1 MYALDQMYVSHPA
14 VQAARTVLHS
24 QLLSGGV
31 QLVRD
36 GQPLRKVK
44 FGEKDEAG
52 KVKKGVTRDF
62 QSHLDE
68 FWLPF
73 ARDIVDC
80 FLKWGIAPVVF
91 EAVPD
96 DEHTQAMAT
105 LKRELGAP
113 SSAKRK
119 AVDKPTTI
127 VPHVPMIGTY
137 DIAWAYAGRYGY
149 SREYF
154 LYNNA
159 PGHVTGVDPTAMIHV
174 RQHPDS
180 VGNIN
185 SPLATVYE
193 QASFVS
199 GLVEMAFTAEISRS
213 APSIVTQVRK
223 PEKGADLTAG
233 ALFFDSQ
240 SRNAQQGAEGEESQ
254 QAALNLDMQAQLCK
268 VINSIQSGT
277 GTGASTAAGRPA
289 FTPPDVPP
297 RLFVLPKV
305 LAPRPLTPGQC

>member
-1 MYALDQMYVSHPA
+1 MYVSHPA

-36 GQPLRKVK
+36 GEPLKQVK

-52 KVKKGVTRDF
+52 KAKKGVTRDF
-62 QSHLDE
+62 QQHLEE

-73 ARDIVDC
+73 AKDVVDC
-80 FLKWGIAPVVF
+80 FLKWGLAPVIV

-96 DEHTQAMAT
+96 DEHTRAMDA

-113 SSAKRK
+113 TGGKRK
-119 AVDKPTTI
+119 AIDKPTII
-127 VPHVPMIGTY
+127 VPHVPMMGTY
-137 DIAWAYAGRYGY
+137 DIAWAPAGRYGY
-149 SREYF
+149 TREYF

-159 PGHVTGVDPTAMIHV
+159 PGHVTKVDPTAMIHI
-174 RQHPDS
+174 RQHPDG
-180 VGNIN
+180 VGNVN

-193 QASFVS
+193 QGSFVA
-199 GLVEMAFTAEISRS
+199 GLVEMAFTAELSRS

-233 ALFFDSQ
+233 ALFFDSE
-240 SRNAQQGAEGEESQ
+240 SRNVQQGAEGEESQ
-254 QAALNLDMQAQLCK
+254 QAARDLDMQVAFETRL
-268 VINSIQSGT
+268 SGLR
-277 GTGASTAAGRPA
+277 SN
-289 FTPPDVPP
+289 
-297 RLFVLPKV
+297 
-305 LAPRPLTPGQC
+305 C